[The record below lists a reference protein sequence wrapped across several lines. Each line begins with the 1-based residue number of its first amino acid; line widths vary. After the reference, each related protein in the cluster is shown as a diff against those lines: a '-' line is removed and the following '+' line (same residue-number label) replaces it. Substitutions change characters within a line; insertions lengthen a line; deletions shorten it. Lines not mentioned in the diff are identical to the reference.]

1 VITESNI
8 LRKALIAVCCTV
20 LYSGAA
26 CEENELSF
34 DIPHGHYER
43 LAAADLEFEIEISCN
58 FIIDAAYHGEGWN
71 PMVGILLSSESDLDE
86 DDYGHV
92 ARLYAAQFDD
102 EQGWRHEFEVSGDKG
117 RDSRIVAHATTSATV
132 LPLTLTWSPER
143 NVSYLVGDDEDNTT
157 TVDVS
162 NLNLVSLRI
171 HVSGVKG
178 KAACEGFKPADST
191 SAVVAD
197 KLEIGFAA
205 HAVDILMSVL
215 ALVVSAVLVLRL
227 RFYGFLLGF
236 VLFIGLSYARVE
248 LRYIMN
254 SNWEGGITDIMSLIG
269 SMVIAVFWCGA
280 FLLGRLAYDRRKK
293 KVENNG
299 ST

>member
-1 VITESNI
+1 MKTESNI

-26 CEENELSF
+26 CQENELFF

-43 LAAADLEFEIEISCN
+43 LAAAELEFEIEISCN
-58 FIIDAAYHGEGWN
+58 FIIDTAYHGEGWN

-86 DDYGHV
+86 DDYGHW
-92 ARLYAAQFDD
+92 ARLYAGQFDD
-102 EQGWRHEFEVSGDKG
+102 EQGWRHEFEVSGDEG
-117 RDSRIVAHATTSATV
+117 RDSRIVAHTATSATV

-143 NVSYLVGDDEDNTT
+143 HVSYLVGDDKDNTA

-162 NLNLVSLRI
+162 HLNLVSLSVN
-171 HVSGVKG
+171 VSGVKG
-178 KAACEGFKPADST
+178 KAACEGLKPVEST

-197 KLEIGFAA
+197 KSEVGFAA
-205 HAVDILMSVL
+205 QAVDTLMTVL
-215 ALVVSAVLVLRL
+215 ALVLSAMLVSRL
-227 RFYGFLLGF
+227 RFSGFLLGVF
-236 VLFIGLSYARVE
+236 LFIGLSFARVE
-248 LRYIMN
+248 LRYIMI
-254 SNWEGGITDIMSLIG
+254 SNWEGGIADIMSLWG

-280 FLLGRLAYDRRKK
+280 FPLGRLASDWRKK